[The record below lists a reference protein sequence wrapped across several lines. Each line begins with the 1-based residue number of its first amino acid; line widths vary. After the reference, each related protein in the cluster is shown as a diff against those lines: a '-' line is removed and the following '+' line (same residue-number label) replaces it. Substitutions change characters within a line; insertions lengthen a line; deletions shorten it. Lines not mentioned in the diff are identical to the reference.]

1 MSNSQKEDEEI
12 VRNILDNEF
21 DENKK
26 SSHKV
31 IFNSDYV
38 VKKDSFE
45 NNEDKFL
52 EALNFYDS
60 GNLTYAKEICNDL
73 LNEDKNDANA
83 LYLIGAILNKQEDK
97 NGAVGFLKKAIKIN
111 PSHIE
116 ANELLI
122 ELEK

>member
-1 MSNSQKEDEEI
+1 MLKGFTTKRFKIQKTFRI
-12 VRNILDNEF
+12 F
-21 DENKK
+21 DID
-26 SSHKV
+26 V
-31 IFNSDYV
+31 
-38 VKKDSFE
+38 
-45 NNEDKFL
+45 
-52 EALNFYDS
+52 
-60 GNLTYAKEICNDL
+60 ICNDL